1 MESTLVKKQ
10 STYKLIVPENVE
22 SKIRYLIRKFPS
34 TEWSGVLFYTYEGTF
49 ENDDLVL
56 TCRDIYPMDLGTSTF
71 TTFNMSEDVASYMAE
86 NMELFDCQLGMIHSH
101 HSMGAFFSGQDMQ
114 NLQQEAENTNNY
126 LSLVVDTKGTYVAA
140 ITRRIQAQVE
150 ITIKMKDQQAS
161 FFGESSTVT
170 SNGNIETKTSDKT
183 IIEYYMLDVERHEVD
198 NSLDYLDRRF
208 EEIDAKK
215 KEAAKLAPVSANTPS
230 KVKDL
235 FEDWDF
241 DEYSR
246 YYDGYSGYNSWL
258 GGNQAKKESP
268 KKKEEVSLD
277 ERTGLITIDKEYIHR
292 LATYLITL
300 SFIVDTKKVDLKQWV
315 KKSLTKTY
323 KKIFTSDY
331 SQQAWFEFVINYAVD
346 EISVLFKDLGVS
358 PRDIEEAVGLGLY
371 DELKP
376 YEDNIYIKEYCD
388 YIREYYMV

>member
-86 NMELFDCQLGMIHSH
+86 NMELFDCQLGMVHSH

-161 FFGESSTVT
+161 FFGENSTIT

-183 IIEYYMLDVERHEVD
+183 IIEYYMLDVERHEVN

-215 KEAAKLAPVSANTPS
+215 REAAKSVPVSANTTP

-246 YYDGYSGYNSWL
+246 YYDGYSGYGNWYGNS
-258 GGNQAKKESP
+258 QAKKESP

-277 ERTGLITIDKEYIHR
+277 ERTGLITIDKNYIHR
-292 LATYLITL
+292 LAIYLITL

-358 PRDIEEAVGLGLY
+358 PRDIEEAVGLELY
-371 DELKP
+371 NELRP